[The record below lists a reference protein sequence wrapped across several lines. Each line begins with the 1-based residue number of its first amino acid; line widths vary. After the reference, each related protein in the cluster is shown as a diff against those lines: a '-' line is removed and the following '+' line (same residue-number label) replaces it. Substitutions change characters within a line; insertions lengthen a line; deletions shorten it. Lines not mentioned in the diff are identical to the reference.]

1 MNRSDEEAVRDL
13 IARVNHAWLAKDF
26 AGLGDCF
33 SQSAVMV
40 GPGFEVLGRGRDFFV
55 QSYRDFA
62 QSAAVIHYSET
73 DPLLEIVED
82 VAICVYGWTM
92 SYEREGVASTERGT
106 DQFVLCRAG
115 ADWQVLWRCI
125 RFEPAGEGAP

>member
-62 QSAAVIHYSET
+62 QSAAVILYSGAG
-73 DPLLEIVED
+73 PLLESVVV
-82 VAICVYGWTM
+82 VAMWVYGWAM
-92 SYEREGVASTERGT
+92 SYVRVGVAS
-106 DQFVLCRAG
+106 
-115 ADWQVLWRCI
+115 
-125 RFEPAGEGAP
+125 